1 MKKILKALELLFNMN
16 HRSYLF
22 VNNRGPNMYPKSVPD
37 LFSEKYR
44 YDDIKNVWPA
54 LASGKKFGVKP
65 GSNIRADKT
74 HEDWYLVCEAYQKLA
89 SQDIKRE
96 INSLPNYSHFA
107 ACFTGTKSEEHYFGR
122 FLV

>member
-54 LASGKKFGVKP
+54 LESGKKFGVKP
-65 GSNIRADKT
+65 GSNIKADKT

-89 SQDIKRE
+89 SQDIKMKR
-96 INSLPNYSHFA
+96 SYLLDSSHCD
-107 ACFTGTKSEEHYFGR
+107 ACFTGKKMRSNILGG
-122 FLV
+122 FL